1 MERQETEKLIS
12 AIVSTPGDRSTNIW
26 FSEGEL
32 RTLWRILIFFAFFV
46 LVEFAGSAALYV
58 FPIPQNEL
66 TFEILFL
73 CGSLLATLL
82 TLRLIDGKTLTS
94 IGLPVRMISLRQ
106 FVFGASTSI
115 VGIGALTGIELVFG
129 FAEVRLFQQSI
140 GNTVGTLSYG
150 LLLFLFVAFAEE
162 ILARGYCFQS
172 LIHGTN
178 VRTAVVL
185 TSLFFALMHYFNPN
199 ISLLPAFNIFIAGVW
214 FAVAFLRT
222 GQLWFSIGLHFGWN
236 YAEGTLIGFPVSGT
250 WNQSIFR
257 SIETGPDWITGGTFG
272 PEGGVL
278 VTLMVGVGIA
288 MLWSNPYLRMIGV
301 AAESQRKFNSISN
314 EKVLD
319 KI

>member
-1 MERQETEKLIS
+1 MERQETEKLTS
-12 AIVSTPGDRSTNIW
+12 ASVSTPGERSTNLW
-26 FSEGEL
+26 FSDGEL
-32 RTLWRILIFFAFFV
+32 RTLWCILIFFAFFV
-46 LVEFAGSAALYV
+46 LVEFVGSAMLYV

-82 TLRLIDGKTLTS
+82 TLRLIDGKPLAS
-94 IGLPVRMISLRQ
+94 IGLPLRLISLRQ
-106 FVFGASTSI
+106 FLFGASTSI
-115 VGIGALTGIELVFG
+115 VGIGALAGVEIVFG
-129 FAEVRLFQQSI
+129 IAEIRLFQQSI
-140 GNTVGTLSYG
+140 GNAVETLTSG

-185 TSLFFALMHYFNPN
+185 TSLFFAMMHYFNPN
-199 ISLLPAFNIFIAGVW
+199 ISLLPAFNIFIVGIW
-214 FAVAFLRT
+214 FALAFLRT

-236 YAEGTLIGFPVSGT
+236 FTEGTLIGFPVSGT

-257 SIETGPDWITGGTFG
+257 SIETGPDWITGGAFG

-278 VTLMVGVGIA
+278 ATLMVGVGIA

-301 AAESQRKFNSISN
+301 AAKSQRQFDHISI
-314 EKVLD
+314 KKILD